1 MKMDP
6 PAPGTH
12 GDDVP
17 LWHTAVQLLSRTYRH
32 ERHEVAAA
40 LRTRSGNVFTGVHLA
55 GSAGRS
61 SICAEGIAL
70 GAALAGGD
78 LDVDTV
84 VAVLYRP
91 RLPRGTVRAIA
102 PCGVCRELLYDY
114 CPDASVYLHEAAT
127 PTPTPA
133 ATPNAPGPVLARSPA
148 EVGFAGAVLAPGTVR
163 RVPVASL
170 LPGKNPRR
178 W

>member
-1 MKMDP
+1 MELYPSGLDSSD
-6 PAPGTH
+6 A
-12 GDDVP
+12 P
-17 LWHTAVQLLSRTYRH
+17 LWQTAVDLLSRTYRH

-40 LRTRSGNVFTGVHLA
+40 LRTRTGKVFTGVHLA

-70 GAALAGGD
+70 GAALTGGD
-78 LDVDTV
+78 LDVQTV

-91 RLPRGTVRAIA
+91 GGTIRVIA

-114 CPDASVYLHEAAT
+114 CPDASIYLHDMTAPQEPAPAGDGIGFSN
-127 PTPTPA
+127 PT
-133 ATPNAPGPVLARSPA
+133 
-148 EVGFAGAVLAPGTVR
+148 LAPGAVR
-163 RVPVASL
+163 KVPVHSL
-170 LPGKNPRR
+170 LPGKNLRN